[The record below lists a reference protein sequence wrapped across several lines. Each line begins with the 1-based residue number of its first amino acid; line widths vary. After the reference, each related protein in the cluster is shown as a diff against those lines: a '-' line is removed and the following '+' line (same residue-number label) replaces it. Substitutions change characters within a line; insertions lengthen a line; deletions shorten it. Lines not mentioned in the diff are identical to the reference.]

1 MMVSI
6 DYLSSGV
13 YFLLQKQIVVY
24 VGQSRNPLSRI
35 GQHTKDSSKVFNGVK
50 ILPCD
55 TDKTTL
61 TKIED
66 RMIAAL
72 RPKYNKRGYYG
83 ESRSVPIDDVDF
95 DEIIEERDKLYDTYK
110 KYVAPEVFS
119 HPVTFTKG
127 NSNTGVSYVSNDNQG
142 RIYMTNATSSSALV
156 LFDGQTAFTGD
167 IS

>member
-1 MMVSI
+1 MVSI

-61 TKIED
+61 KTHFLTDKTH
-66 RMIAAL
+66 L
-72 RPKYNKRGYYG
+72 QGGYL
-83 ESRSVPIDDVDF
+83 D
-95 DEIIEERDKLYDTYK
+95 
-110 KYVAPEVFS
+110 
-119 HPVTFTKG
+119 
-127 NSNTGVSYVSNDNQG
+127 
-142 RIYMTNATSSSALV
+142 
-156 LFDGQTAFTGD
+156 
-167 IS
+167 